1 MNALILAQDATQ
13 VLAQDAATA
22 SDGQLV
28 VAALLGIALIV
39 ALIVWAKLNPFLAL
53 MIGSVVLALVAGI
66 PLVDSFVS
74 FTAGFGG
81 TIGSVGVLIA
91 LGAVIGQFLV
101 KSGAADS
108 IVDAFLDRTAPALR
122 PWVIAGLAMLLG
134 IPLFFE
140 VGIVLLIPVVMLA
153 ARRSQLPVMVLGI
166 PALAGLSALHALVP
180 PHPGPLIAV
189 DALNANLGLTLAL
202 GLLVSVPVVAIAG
215 PLSAKLMARW
225 VPIPAPTTISGQ
237 DITELSST
245 EGPKPSVGRGLTV
258 VLLPVV
264 MMLSRTLVESLQ
276 ISEDSAVFTTFEF
289 LGEPIVALLATV
301 LLAMYF
307 LGFGIGRTRQ
317 EVSDQVGSAFG
328 PIAGV
333 ILIVGAGGGFKE
345 TLVDTGVA
353 DVVGQWVQDAPVSPL
368 VAGWLVAVFIRLAT
382 GSATVATVTAA
393 GIMAPVVTDMGS
405 VEVALMVLAIG
416 AGSVF
421 FSHVNDAGF
430 WMVKEYFGMT
440 VPQTLKTWSVMET
453 VLSVV
458 ALGVVLLL
466 NLII

>member
-245 EGPKPSVGRGLTV
+245 EEAVGGPRSDRG
-258 VLLPVV
+258 P
-264 MMLSRTLVESLQ
+264 
-276 ISEDSAVFTTFEF
+276 A
-289 LGEPIVALLATV
+289 
-301 LLAMYF
+301 
-307 LGFGIGRTRQ
+307 
-317 EVSDQVGSAFG
+317 
-328 PIAGV
+328 
-333 ILIVGAGGGFKE
+333 AGGDDALAHAG
-345 TLVDTGVA
+345 GVA
-353 DVVGQWVQDAPVSPL
+353 ADLGGFCSLHDLRVPRRTDRGAVGHGPAGDVLPGLRHRTHPPGGL
-368 VAGWLVAVFIRLAT
+368 
-382 GSATVATVTAA
+382 
-393 GIMAPVVTDMGS
+393 
-405 VEVALMVLAIG
+405 
-416 AGSVF
+416 
-421 FSHVNDAGF
+421 
-430 WMVKEYFGMT
+430 
-440 VPQTLKTWSVMET
+440 
-453 VLSVV
+453 
-458 ALGVVLLL
+458 
-466 NLII
+466 